1 MGLQRFERRLE
12 RLVEGGFGKAFRTG
26 LQPVEIGR
34 RLVRELESGRSLGVR
49 GTVAP
54 NRFTVRI
61 SEADRARFEG
71 FQDALVAELTETVR
85 DAARASNYRFA
96 GPVEVSIAV
105 DPRFGPVVACGA
117 GGIEAELLNDVAVR
131 VSPLTDLDAREMIR
145 SLATYPRL
153 DGYRGAPMADDLGQ
167 AGANGIDDR
176 LMGLQPPLS
185 PPTSGAPVAVA
196 PPTVPVEERR
206 AAG

>member
-34 RLVRELESGRSLGVR
+34 RLVRELESGRVLSAR

-54 NRFTVRI
+54 NRYTVRI

-85 DAARASNYRFA
+85 DAGRAKTTGS
-96 GPVEVSIAV
+96 PV
-105 DPRFGPVVACGA
+105 
-117 GGIEAELLNDVAVR
+117 
-131 VSPLTDLDAREMIR
+131 R
-145 SLATYPRL
+145 SR
-153 DGYRGAPMADDLGQ
+153 
-167 AGANGIDDR
+167 
-176 LMGLQPPLS
+176 
-185 PPTSGAPVAVA
+185 
-196 PPTVPVEERR
+196 
-206 AAG
+206 